1 MFFYNSYNWQQVY
14 REAIRSKKMASIQ
27 QRKHHQQQKQQRQ
40 QHHQQQQQ
48 QQLKYKYAHSYS
60 ADHLHPPSKPKQ
72 SNHTSS
78 TARTR
83 NTGNGGRDF
92 ALQALQAALSSGGNN
107 VQGVGGVGVGGGVR
121 NGAEPMFLRPNNTN
135 DKIKQHQ
142 RAQQY
147 KQRFQGAKKRASF
160 GGNSGGSSRGNHDSA
175 GNSSSSHAIDQDLGL
190 SNYGNRIR
198 SRLAAAGQNTV
209 NM

>member
-1 MFFYNSYNWQQVY
+1 
-14 REAIRSKKMASIQ
+14 MASIQ
-27 QRKHHQQQKQQRQ
+27 QRKHHQQRKQQRQ

-60 ADHLHPPSKPKQ
+60 ADHLHPPSKLKQ
-72 SNHTSS
+72 SNHKSS
-78 TARTR
+78 TARTC
-83 NTGNGGRDF
+83 NTGNGSRDI
-92 ALQALQAALSSGGNN
+92 ALQALQAALSSDGNN
-107 VQGVGGVGVGGGVR
+107 VHGVGGVGVGGGVR
-121 NGAEPMFLRPNNTN
+121 NGAEPMFLRPYNTN
-135 DKIKQHQ
+135 DKSKQHQ
-142 RAQQY
+142 RANFI
-147 KQRFQGAKKRASF
+147 KKRFQGAGKKRANF
-160 GGNSGGSSRGNHDSA
+160 GGNSGANHDSA